1 MKVKE
6 IVQSDLADP
15 STPSDEA
22 DGAGSLAESFIFPC
36 LPLATCVFMY
46 ILLAWLRALLRT
58 G

>member
-46 ILLAWLRALLRT
+46 ILLAWLRLAVSP
-58 G
+58 